1 MFFLK
6 VICMKIAIVTGASK
20 GLGAEFV
27 KLLDKEQLDE
37 IWVTAR
43 SKSKLEELRNIC
55 KTPLRVLPYDLTKD
69 TSFKGLRRLLEE
81 EKPSVAFLINA
92 AGLGKIGSYAD
103 ISLRDCISMIDLNCR
118 AAVLLTQLVLPFMPS
133 NSHVLE
139 ICSTAAFQPLPYFN
153 LYGASKVFLYHYSRA
168 LNFELAAHKITVT
181 AVCPYWIKDTD
192 FIATARKT
200 GNSSYIKNFIWGST
214 AKDIA
219 AKALR
224 DANKHRAVS
233 TPGAICAL
241 HHFVCKFLPY
251 SFLMFMWN
259 LLRRCKF

>member
-1 MFFLK
+1 
-6 VICMKIAIVTGASK
+6 MKIAIVTGASK

-43 SKSKLEELRNIC
+43 SKAKLEELKNIC
-55 KTPLRVLPYDLTKD
+55 ETPLRVLPYDLTKN
-69 TSFKGLRRLLEE
+69 TSFEGLRQLLEE

-118 AAVLLTQLVLPFMPS
+118 AAVLLTQLILPFMPEKG
-133 NSHVLE
+133 HILE

-153 LYGASKVFLYHYSRA
+153 LYAASKAFLYHYSRG
-168 LNFELAAHKITVT
+168 LNFELAKRKITVT

-192 FIATARKT
+192 FIAAAKKT
-200 GNSSYIKNFIWGST
+200 GNSFYIKNFVFGSY
-214 AKDIA
+214 AKNIA
-219 AKALR
+219 SKALR
-224 DANKHRAVS
+224 DAKQNHAVC
-233 TPGAICAL
+233 TPGLICTL

-251 SFLMFMWN
+251 GFLMVMWN
-259 LLRRCKF
+259 LLRRCKI